1 MSVSDPSSNPLLPR
15 PPAPRV
21 KRLRPVH
28 RPLPF
33 VTARVVTALILRE
46 MTSTYG
52 RKPGGYLWAVL
63 EPVAGIALMSWV
75 FSLALRKPQLGTD
88 FMMFYATGM
97 MPFWVVTQVS
107 ARVSQSL
114 RYSRQ
119 LLTYP
124 RVTVLDALVARY
136 VLNIMLLLLVSYLV
150 IGGTRLVKDTG
161 TMVDLPRVM
170 LGFAMAASLAAG
182 IGSLNCV
189 LMTAFP
195 LYGTFWGIATRPL
208 MILSG
213 VILMV
218 DGLPRPYRSWLLWN
232 PIVHVVAE
240 VRAGFYFGYHPS
252 FVSPVYVFGVS
263 MVLLVAGILFTWR
276 FHREALEP

>member
-1 MSVSDPSSNPLLPR
+1 MSVSDPSSPLPPLTPGPR
-15 PPAPRV
+15 AR
-21 KRLRPVH
+21 RLRPVH

-63 EPVAGIALMSWV
+63 EPVAGIAILSWV
-75 FSLALRKPQLGTD
+75 FSLALRKPALGTD
-88 FMMFYATGM
+88 FTMFYATGM

-119 LLTYP
+119 LLSYP
-124 RVTVLDALVARY
+124 RVTVIDALVARY
-136 VLNIMLLLLVSYLV
+136 VLNVMLLLLVSYLV
-150 IGGTRLVKDTG
+150 IGGTRILKDTG
-161 TMVDLPRVM
+161 TMVDLPRIM
-170 LGFAMAASLAAG
+170 LGFAMAAALAAG
-182 IGSLNCV
+182 IGALNCV
-189 LMTAFP
+189 LTTAFP
-195 LYGTFWGIATRPL
+195 LYGTAWGIVTRPL

-213 VILMV
+213 VLLLV
-218 DGLPRPYRSWLLWN
+218 DHLAEPYRSWLLWN

-252 FVSPVYVFGVS
+252 FVSPAYVFAVS
-263 MVLLVAGILFTWR
+263 LVLLVAGVLFTWR
-276 FHREALEP
+276 FHRQALEA